1 MQKIIKTSH
10 TGKGWIQES
19 THKGVTSVNICSAYI
34 RSDTFSYFFEEIF
47 NKGTRIRVLA
57 RWGLSD
63 LIAQSSDLKT
73 YMVCKENNIDF
84 YIKQDFHGK
93 VYGLAPH
100 GVLLGSFNLTDR
112 GFSIYN
118 SGNDEAGVLIEN
130 DQDSEDYFNQLFI
143 SAKKVDDD
151 LYKKISSFIEENTED
166 NSSSITWPDEIANLI
181 KPRLIQ
187 FTEKIL
193 VNECMST
200 TFNEF
205 MTDRSNA
212 RQHDLS
218 LLAISVQH
226 ANDLSIIREKF
237 IKTKLSKLVVFD
249 KNIDNILGYVHQRAL
264 FQNPENL
271 TSILL
276 PIPAVP
282 ESMNASDLISKFTR
296 ERKSIAWVVDE
307 FGGTSGIITF
317 EDLLEEL
324 FGDIQ
329 DEYDVD

>member
-19 THKGVTSVNICSAYI
+19 TRKGVTSVNICSAYI

-63 LIAQSSDLKT
+63 LLAQSSDLKT

-166 NSSSITWPDEIANLI
+166 NSSDITWPDEIANLI
-181 KPRLIQ
+181 KPRPIQ

-193 VNECMST
+193 VNECLST

-237 IKTKLSKLVVFD
+237 IKTKLYQWFVKSLSEQEAEVYFGKATALLHDQLFDDPKPYRQEVKNLLV
-249 KNIDNILGYVHQRAL
+249 NLLSWIDGLGIEEILIDRPNHSQRITL
-264 FQNPENL
+264 
-271 TSILL
+271 
-276 PIPAVP
+276 
-282 ESMNASDLISKFTR
+282 
-296 ERKSIAWVVDE
+296 RK
-307 FGGTSGIITF
+307 
-317 EDLLEEL
+317 
-324 FGDIQ
+324 
-329 DEYDVD
+329 

>member
-63 LIAQSSDLKT
+63 LLAQSSDLKT

-237 IKTKLSKLVVFD
+237 IKTKLYQWFVKSLSEQEAEVYFGKATALLHDQLFD
-249 KNIDNILGYVHQRAL
+249 DPKPYRQEVKNLLANLLSWIDGLGIEEILIDRPNHSQRITL
-264 FQNPENL
+264 
-271 TSILL
+271 
-276 PIPAVP
+276 
-282 ESMNASDLISKFTR
+282 
-296 ERKSIAWVVDE
+296 RK
-307 FGGTSGIITF
+307 
-317 EDLLEEL
+317 
-324 FGDIQ
+324 
-329 DEYDVD
+329 